1 MSQYKKDLISSFLFL
16 IFGALV
22 VAAVPL
28 TIKDPKIS
36 VMGPRVFPYFIG
48 ICMILLSLALL
59 AVTLVKHYKENVG
72 ETAAKEC
79 SPEVRRAALR
89 DELRGFGGHHFAL
102 LRLLRHLGILRLHPG
117 RIYGHLAAVP
127 GAEDMG
133 LPGSVCRD
141 GSGLGSL
148 YLPAVCP
155 ATLKEV

>member
-16 IFGALV
+16 VFGALV

-72 ETAAKEC
+72 ETAAKER

-89 DELRGFGGHHFAL
+89 DELRAVA
-102 LRLLRHLGILRLHPG
+102 
-117 RIYGHLAAVP
+117 LAAII
-127 GAEDMG
+127 
-133 LPGSVCRD
+133 L
-141 GSGLGSL
+141 L
-148 YLPAVCP
+148 YSAFF
-155 ATLKEV
+155 ATLGYFVSTLAVSTAILLLFRVRKIWAYPVVYVVTVVVWAALTFLLSVRLP

>member
-1 MSQYKKDLISSFLFL
+1 M
-16 IFGALV
+16 
-22 VAAVPL
+22 AAVPL

-89 DELRGFGGHHFAL
+89 DELRAVA
-102 LRLLRHLGILRLHPG
+102 
-117 RIYGHLAAVP
+117 LAAII
-127 GAEDMG
+127 
-133 LPGSVCRD
+133 L
-141 GSGLGSL
+141 L
-148 YLPAVCP
+148 YSAFF
-155 ATLKEV
+155 ATLGYFVSTLAVSTAILLLFRVRKIWAYPVVFGQPLPSCCLSGYPEGGMSDDTSCNYQFVDF